1 VPGGASITLEGVGLA
16 LGGRSIVAATN
27 LEVAAGE
34 FVCLLG
40 PSGCGKSTLLNA
52 IAGFQPVTGQ
62 VRVGSRAAADRHLAL
77 VGLSQ
82 AAGQSPEALSGGM
95 RQRAQIA
102 RVLVNEPSVVLMDEP
117 GAGRP
122 LRRAG
127 GPRGRRPCRPAQ
139 HRL

>member
-52 IAGFQPVTGQ
+52 TAGFQPVTGQ
-62 VRVGSRAAADRHLAL
+62 VRRRQPPRHWPRRRAAADRHLAL

-95 RQRAQIA
+95 RQHAQIA
-102 RVLVNEPSVVLMDEP
+102 RVLVNEPSVV
-117 GAGRP
+117 
-122 LRRAG
+122 
-127 GPRGRRPCRPAQ
+127 
-139 HRL
+139 